1 MKISVN
7 YYTETAVMEL
17 TEGNHVFRVSFDT
30 ITTTTTYI
38 PILIYTHSQS
48 LSHTHTL
55 THTHIVVIFH
65 PVTNHLSGGTQMPCT
80 A

>member
-48 LSHTHTL
+48 HTHTL
-55 THTHIVVIFH
+55 THTHI
-65 PVTNHLSGGTQMPCT
+65 
-80 A
+80 